1 MYEKVTVPRGNW
13 VKEGETMDWKLQVVV
28 VPVSDVDVARAF
40 YAEKLGFNV
49 DTDYRAGEDFRIV
62 QLTPP
67 GSACS
72 ISIGA
77 GVAKAEP
84 GSAQGMHL
92 VVTDLDA
99 ARAALIEQ
107 GVEVSEPFH
116 FDEGG
121 MRPGADPQ
129 RRDYASFVSFKDPD
143 GNGWLVQEVKGI
155 GK

>member
-1 MYEKVTVPRGNW
+1 MTGSKDNW
-13 VKEGETMDWKLQVVV
+13 VKEGEIMDWKLQVVV
-28 VPVSDVDVARAF
+28 VPVSDVDAARAF
-40 YAEKLGFNV
+40 YVEKLGFKV

-72 ISIGA
+72 ISIGK
-77 GVAKAEP
+77 GVAKAKP

-99 ARAALIEQ
+99 ARAELIER
-107 GVEVSEPFH
+107 GVEVGEPFH

-121 MRPGADPQ
+121 VRQGADPK
-129 RRDYASFVSFKDPD
+129 RRDYASFLSFEDPD
-143 GNGWLVQEVKGI
+143 GNGWLVQEVKGSA
-155 GK
+155 K